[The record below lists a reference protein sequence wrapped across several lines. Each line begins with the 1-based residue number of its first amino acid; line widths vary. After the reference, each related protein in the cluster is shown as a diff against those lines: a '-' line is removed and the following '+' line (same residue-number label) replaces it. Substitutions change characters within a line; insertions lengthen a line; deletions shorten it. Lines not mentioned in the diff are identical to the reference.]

1 VSSARAGD
9 FLASHRIACPV
20 VQAGMG
26 GGVAGGRLAGAV
38 SAAGGLGTVGMVAP
52 RPFAA
57 ALAEARRMA
66 GGRPVAAN
74 LLVPFLRGG
83 HVRACI
89 DARATPVVLHGGISP
104 RAIRRLRA
112 AGLAVMVTVG
122 TAREAK
128 RALASGATGLVA
140 QGSEA
145 GGHLLGVEPIERTLA
160 AVLSVADGA
169 PVLAA
174 GGVADAGDVARLL
187 SLGAVAAVAGTRFLL
202 SEESAAHEEYKRR
215 VRESRQTIATKLFG
229 LGWPLLHRVTPNAA
243 TSRWCDEEG
252 SMPLLALTL
261 VRLSGPLGRLTPA
274 DAVASMA
281 AMQRPALPLFSPALP
296 LEGMPERTVDSCALY
311 AGETVKRLHDV
322 VPAAEAV
329 RQLAPG

>member
-1 VSSARAGD
+1 
-9 FLASHRIACPV
+9 
-20 VQAGMG
+20 M
-26 GGVAGGRLAGAV
+26 
-38 SAAGGLGTVGMVAP
+38 
-52 RPFAA
+52 
-57 ALAEARRMA
+57 
-66 GGRPVAAN
+66 
-74 LLVPFLRGG
+74 RGE

-89 DARATPVVLHGGISP
+89 DAGAALVVLHGGISA

-122 TAREAK
+122 TPREAK

-145 GGHLLGVEPIERTLA
+145 GGHLLGVEPIERALP
-160 AVLSVADGA
+160 AVLSVAGGA

-174 GGVADAGDVARLL
+174 GGVASGRDVARLL

-202 SEESAAHEEYKRR
+202 AEESAAHEEYKRR
-215 VRESRQTIATKLFG
+215 VRDSEQTIATHLFG

-243 TSRWCDEEG
+243 TSRWCGEDG
-252 SMPLLALTL
+252 SMPPLTRTL
-261 VRLSGPLGRLTPA
+261 VRLSGPLGRVTPLES
-274 DAVASMA
+274 VASMA
-281 AMQRPALPLFSPALP
+281 TMQRPALPLFSPALP
-296 LEGMPERTVDSCALY
+296 VEGMPARAVDSCALY

-329 RQLAPG
+329 RLLAPA